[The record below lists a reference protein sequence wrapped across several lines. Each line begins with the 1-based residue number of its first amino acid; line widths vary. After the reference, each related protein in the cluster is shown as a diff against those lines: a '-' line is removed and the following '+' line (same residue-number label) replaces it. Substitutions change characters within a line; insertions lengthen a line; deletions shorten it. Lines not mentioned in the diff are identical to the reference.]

1 LVNELQEQCWYW
13 RCDCRNDFLLFRNLS
28 QSRSFMIH
36 ANPSIVHCIIMISGF
51 QPPSF
56 LLL

>member
-1 LVNELQEQCWYW
+1 
-13 RCDCRNDFLLFRNLS
+13 LLFRNLS